1 MRSRKKLTFYN
12 TLFNLLQQLAAAIC
26 GLIVPRLIIGHYG
39 SSVNGTISSISQF
52 LSYITFLEA
61 GVGAVVNSA
70 LYKPLAKKDHHA
82 LSCVVVATERYFRTI
97 ARLFLI
103 YIAIV
108 AVFFPFVVADQFSWW
123 FSFSMV
129 IIISISTFA
138 QYYFGLTYQLVIQS
152 DQKLYLTSLVQI
164 VTLFLNTVVVLIC
177 VSLNVQIHL
186 LKLISATVYV
196 LRPLFYNYYVKRHYQ
211 IDKTVE
217 PDKDTI
223 RQKWDG
229 LGQHIAYVIHA
240 NTDVTVLTLFANV
253 KIVSVY
259 SVYHS
264 VIYGIVNVVNSFTN
278 GIYASIGNLIAN
290 DEEEKLK
297 DTFDLYETL
306 NFILITIFFTTTGIM
321 LLPFVRI
328 YTAGVTDVNYERPL
342 FAVLLVLAEA
352 AYCMRNPYST
362 VILSA
367 GHFRQTNQ
375 ICYLEAAVN
384 IILSVILVYKFGIV
398 GVAVGTLCAMLLR
411 TFHHVY
417 YLSKR
422 ILYRS
427 IWKFVKGFSLCILCV
442 LIITAIVHFCFP
454 VQANNYL
461 VWVLYAVPVF
471 ALSAAVTL
479 GVYYIAYPSMIKRI
493 LGIFR
498 NLFHK

>member
-12 TLFNLLQQLAAAIC
+12 TLIGLLQQLVAAIC

-70 LYKPLAKKDHHA
+70 LYKPLARKDNHA

-97 ARLFLI
+97 ARIFLV
-103 YIAIV
+103 YIALV
-108 AVFFPFVVADQFSWW
+108 AVFFPFVVSDQFSW
-123 FSFSMV
+123 FYSFSLV

-152 DQKLYLTSLVQI
+152 DQKLYLTSLVQV
-164 VTLFLNTVVVLIC
+164 VTLILNTVIVLIC
-177 VSLNVQIHL
+177 VSLNVEIHL

-211 IDKTVE
+211 IDRSVE
-217 PDKDTI
+217 PDENTI
-223 RQKWDG
+223 KQKWDG

-264 VIYGIVNVVNSFTN
+264 VIYGIVSVVNSFTN

-290 DEEEKLK
+290 EEDEKLK

-306 NFILITIFFTTTGIM
+306 NFMLITIFFTTTGIM
-321 LLPFVRI
+321 LLPFVQI

-342 FAVLLVLAEA
+342 FAALLVLAEA

-367 GHFRQTNQ
+367 GHFRQTNR

-384 IILSVILVYKFGIV
+384 IVLSVILVYQFGIV
-398 GVAVGTLCAMLLR
+398 GVAIGTLTAMLVR

-417 YLSKR
+417 YLSKQ
-422 ILYRS
+422 ILYRP
-427 IWKFVKGFSLCILCV
+427 IRKFVKGLLLCV
-442 LIITAIVHFCFP
+442 LSVLLITTIVNTCFP
-454 VQANNYL
+454 VHAKNYL
-461 VWVLYAVPVF
+461 IWILYAIPVF
-471 ALSAAVTL
+471 TLSVLITL
-479 GVYYIAYPSMIKRI
+479 MVYYFAYPSMIKRI
-493 LGIFR
+493 FRMFR
-498 NLFHK
+498 NLFHR